1 MGSRIIPN
9 KTWFIDIDGT
19 IFNHKSNFDF
29 DESDKIYD
37 QILEGVEEFWEKI
50 PADDYII
57 LTTARPGWW
66 KEMTIYSLEKYGL
79 RYNQLIF
86 DIPSGTRVLVNDNK
100 PPLDPDG
107 LNPGR
112 TEIQSAHAICVHR
125 NEGLNWDRMASH
137 II

>member
-1 MGSRIIPN
+1 MGSRILPN

-66 KEMTIYSLEKYGL
+66 KEMTIYSLEKFGL
-79 RYNQLIF
+79 RYDQLMELGWKRM
-86 DIPSGTRVLVNDNK
+86 IPLSLVWLILSAIVL
-100 PPLDPDG
+100 G
-107 LNPGR
+107 LR
-112 TEIQSAHAICVHR
+112 EF
-125 NEGLNWDRMASH
+125 GLPWS
-137 II
+137 